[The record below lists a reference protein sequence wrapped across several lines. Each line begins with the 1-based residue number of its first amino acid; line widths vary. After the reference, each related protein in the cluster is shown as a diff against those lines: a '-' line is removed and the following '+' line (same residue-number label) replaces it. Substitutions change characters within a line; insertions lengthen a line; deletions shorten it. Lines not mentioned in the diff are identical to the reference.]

1 MVAPRRAPHNTLTR
15 LSALRGSSGS
25 SGASKGQFCV
35 CVAAASG
42 KLKFNWPES
51 SKRKQRAKG
60 KLINAACLPPPHLR
74 CPAFTFCLS
83 SLRDTTANT
92 QQQEAAQTVPQTEKH
107 GEGVGGNEVC
117 SRFLA
122 MFIACS
128 VASYL
133 RLWAPNLPT
142 LTDTFSASFSLS
154 LSLSACHLSRP
165 ACARSQGP
173 EESTPFPAAF
183 FGFCFSPKVG
193 YVFFRGQLRRYI

>member
-1 MVAPRRAPHNTLTR
+1 MEFMVAPRRAPHNTLTR

-107 GEGVGGNEVC
+107 VGGWGMKCVLVFWPC
-117 SRFLA
+117 LLHVLLPRA
-122 MFIACS
+122 
-128 VASYL
+128 VSYL

-183 FGFCFSPKVG
+183 LVFVSAPK
-193 YVFFRGQLRRYI
+193 